1 MSYGREDTT
10 IEPDFI
16 EPDAPLAASGG
27 VADNIG
33 GTMQNSGSRGT
44 LDETV
49 LQTLK
54 RDVVEINSRLKQVVY
69 PHFPSFFSP
78 SDDGIGAADN
88 DISANCDLWAPL
100 AFIILYSLFVSHARS
115 LFSSL
120 FVSSWFILLVMAL
133 HLRLTKPHQRVSLIS
148 YISISGYCLFPQVL
162 NALVSQILLPLAY
175 HIGKQNR
182 WIVRVLSLVKLVVM
196 ALCLMW
202 SVAAVSWVIKSKTII
217 EIYPLALCLFGMAWL
232 STIL

>member
-1 MSYGREDTT
+1 MGGKMSYGREDTT

-16 EPDAPLAASGG
+16 EPEAPLAASGG

-88 DISANCDLWAPL
+88 DISANCDL
-100 AFIILYSLFVSHARS
+100 
-115 LFSSL
+115 
-120 FVSSWFILLVMAL
+120 
-133 HLRLTKPHQRVSLIS
+133 
-148 YISISGYCLFPQVL
+148 
-162 NALVSQILLPLAY
+162 
-175 HIGKQNR
+175 
-182 WIVRVLSLVKLVVM
+182 
-196 ALCLMW
+196 
-202 SVAAVSWVIKSKTII
+202 
-217 EIYPLALCLFGMAWL
+217 
-232 STIL
+232 

>member
-54 RDVVEINSRLKQVVY
+54 RDVVEINSRLKTSGI
-69 PHFPSFFSP
+69 PAFP
-78 SDDGIGAADN
+78 
-88 DISANCDLWAPL
+88 L
-100 AFIILYSLFVSHARS
+100 II
-115 LFSSL
+115 
-120 FVSSWFILLVMAL
+120 
-133 HLRLTKPHQRVSLIS
+133 
-148 YISISGYCLFPQVL
+148 
-162 NALVSQILLPLAY
+162 
-175 HIGKQNR
+175 
-182 WIVRVLSLVKLVVM
+182 
-196 ALCLMW
+196 
-202 SVAAVSWVIKSKTII
+202 
-217 EIYPLALCLFGMAWL
+217 
-232 STIL
+232 